1 SSRIDMTNKTMK
13 TVPALGSFRAI
24 EAAAGLA
31 LTACGDGEAADTG
44 GDGCDTIEMGIF
56 QGWEEGIA
64 VSELWANILED
75 EGYTV
80 NKTYVDL
87 APGYSGIASG
97 DIDFVMDV
105 WQPVTHADYIEE
117 YGDDIEKVGEW

>member
-1 SSRIDMTNKTMK
+1 MRQSTSRNNMNNKTKK
-13 TVPALGSFRAI
+13 TFPALGRVTAI
-24 EAAAGLA
+24 AAAAGLA

-44 GDGCDTIEMGIF
+44 GDGGDTIEMGIF

-87 APGYSGIASG
+87 APGDRKSTRLNSSHVAISYAV
-97 DIDFVMDV
+97 FCLKKKK
-105 WQPVTHADYIEE
+105 TAHER
-117 YGDDIEKVGEW
+117 